1 MVFKLGIIRF
11 SMTRKAQS
19 AARRSPKPPRRDPS
33 GRHRY
38 IKFFK
43 PYGVLSQ
50 FTDAEGRPTI
60 GDYVDVPNVYA
71 AGRLDKNSEG
81 LMLLTDDGW
90 LNHRLTH
97 PRYEH
102 PKTYLIQVEGT
113 PDLEALARLRR
124 GVEVKGEVTRE
135 AEVELLQAEPHLP
148 IPPDPIRRRQNMST
162 AWLQIVL
169 REGRKRQIR
178 RMTAAVGHP
187 TLRLIRVAI
196 GPVTAGDLQPGE
208 WRDLTP
214 EELQALRR
222 MVTS

>member
-1 MVFKLGIIRF
+1 MRHKKR
-11 SMTRKAQS
+11 
-19 AARRSPKPPRRDPS
+19 
-33 GRHRY
+33 RHRY

-71 AGRLDKNSEG
+71 AGRLDRNSEG
-81 LMLLTDDGW
+81 LMLLTDDGR
-90 LNHRLTH
+90 LNHQLTH

-102 PKTYLIQVEGT
+102 PKTYLVQVEGI
-113 PDLEALARLRR
+113 PALEALAALRH
-124 GVEVKGEVTRE
+124 GVHVKGRRTRR
-135 AEVELLQAEPHLP
+135 AEVAVLPEEPQLP
-148 IPPDPIRRRQNMST
+148 PPPSHIGQRKNRPAT
-162 AWLQIVL
+162 WLRIVL

-187 TLRLIRVAI
+187 TIRLVRIAI
-196 GPVTAGDLQPGE
+196 GSIAAGDLEPGE

-214 EELQALRR
+214 AELRSLHQMLRSESPG
-222 MVTS
+222 M